1 MRIYLAGIPK
11 RYHRLNGLKYK
22 VLFSYFT
29 IIFPTQKWGAK
40 SDFRY
45 YTNENISGSG
55 RIT

>member
-55 RIT
+55 RTT